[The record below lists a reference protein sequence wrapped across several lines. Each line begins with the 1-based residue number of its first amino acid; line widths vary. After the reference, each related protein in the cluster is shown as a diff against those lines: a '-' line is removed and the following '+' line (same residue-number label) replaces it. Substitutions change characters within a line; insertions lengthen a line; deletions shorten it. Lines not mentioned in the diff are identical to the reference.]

1 MWNQSAPGEPSKEH
15 RKSMGFINYIV
26 GNQFRNEKAG
36 RVIVFPGDRRGRG
49 YLVKS
54 EAEESRIRAFL
65 KMFYFAHLSIL
76 MLGNFLAMEWST
88 GLNHELG
95 IRTLHFYKAMG
106 IAMGIYCIV
115 VGVPYLLLWRSYKK
129 AFPSFTVAQD
139 EVVVSGNAPGQK
151 TLIYIRA
158 GVAALAI
165 LLAVGVFL
173 LVRAR

>member
-1 MWNQSAPGEPSKEH
+1 
-15 RKSMGFINYIV
+15 MGLINYIV

-54 EAEESRIRAFL
+54 EAEESKIRAFL

-106 IAMGIYCIV
+106 IAVGIYCIV

-129 AFPSFTVAQD
+129 EFPVFTSGLD
-139 EVVVSGNAPGQK
+139 EVVIWGNSPGQK
-151 TLIYIRA
+151 TLIYIGA

-165 LLAVGVFL
+165 LLGVGVFL

>member
-1 MWNQSAPGEPSKEH
+1 
-15 RKSMGFINYIV
+15 MGFINYIV

-36 RVIVFPGDRRGRG
+36 RVIVVPGDRRGRG

-95 IRTLHFYKAMG
+95 IRALHFYKAMG
-106 IAMGIYCIV
+106 IAVGIYCIV

-129 AFPSFTVAQD
+129 AFVSFTSGQD
-139 EVVVSGNAPGQK
+139 EVMVSGKSPGQQ
-151 TLIYIRA
+151 TRIYVAA
-158 GVAALAI
+158 GVAAFAI

-173 LVRAR
+173 LVRAK

>member
-1 MWNQSAPGEPSKEH
+1 
-15 RKSMGFINYIV
+15 MGLINYIV

-106 IAMGIYCIV
+106 IALGIYCIV
-115 VGVPYLLLWRSYKK
+115 VGVPYLLLWKSYKK
-129 AFPSFTVAQD
+129 AFPNFTSGLD
-139 EVVVSGNAPGQK
+139 EVVISRNRPGQK
-151 TLIYIRA
+151 TRIYIGA
-158 GVAALAI
+158 GVAFLAI
-165 LLAVGVFL
+165 LMGIALFM
-173 LVRAR
+173 LVRAK